1 MKMNNDFLRTYHIQC
16 TCIMTL
22 HMFYKQYHMYQSKKR
37 HQICRAFVISACA
50 ISVIPVTNQ
59 SVMRKTEAP
68 CAAGNAKL
76 VAGPLSRYRDRPAR
90 FRFRRYERPIFCDLK
105 TLSATPKLQQRQC
118 HVSATPKKCYVST
131 CHAKRGRSKSR
142 HQPHNAPSN
151 CFIK

>member
-1 MKMNNDFLRTYHIQC
+1 MNNDFLRTYHIQC

-22 HMFYKQYHMYQSKKR
+22 HMFYEQYHMYQSKKR

-90 FRFRRYERPIFCDLK
+90 FRFRRYERSISCDLK
-105 TLSATPKLQQRQC
+105 TLSDSQTLATLS
-118 HVSATPKKCYVST
+118 VIFATPKKCYVST
-131 CHAKRGRSKSR
+131 CHAGGVHLVSSL
-142 HQPHNAPSN
+142 AT
-151 CFIK
+151 